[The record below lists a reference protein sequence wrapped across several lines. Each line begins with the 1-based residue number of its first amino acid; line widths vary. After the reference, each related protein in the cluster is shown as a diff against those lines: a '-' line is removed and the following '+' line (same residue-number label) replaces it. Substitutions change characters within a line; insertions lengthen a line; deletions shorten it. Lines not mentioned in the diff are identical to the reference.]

1 MLRRSWA
8 ALLDHLGQMRP
19 PQPVLRAFLESA
31 TPAAFDGS
39 TLELAFPPN
48 KRFGVQKVMDRQDVL
63 LQALADMFGIRPEV
77 RYEIREQR
85 TPAEADVVLVEED
98 EVPDEA
104 EAIRRVQE
112 MLGAT
117 PREEP

>member
-1 MLRRSWA
+1 
-8 ALLDHLGQMRP
+8 
-19 PQPVLRAFLESA
+19 LESA